1 MATEKFTK
9 DINLTTYQIDGINL
23 ENFVEENGF
32 FAYKRSFES
41 DGMSI
46 SYRIG
51 VHDSYIR
58 KRYNF
63 SSPKKVF
70 SFTPA
75 SNRKF
80 NVVFRVKTGKHS
92 TSPSGE
98 RFYFY
103 TDSNNYYFFSF
114 KIKEIKEKA
123 FDFTPKK
130 TTSKVKKSK
139 KGKKLTPE
147 QAKQKWLINHPFQG
161 GGFSPR

>member
-103 TDSNNYYFFSF
+103 TDSNKFY
-114 KIKEIKEKA
+114 I
-123 FDFTPKK
+123 
-130 TTSKVKKSK
+130 
-139 KGKKLTPE
+139 
-147 QAKQKWLINHPFQG
+147 
-161 GGFSPR
+161 